1 MHTYLINTLPLITV
15 IKKVNK
21 TKQLNK
27 YFPTNSKYTKRSLM
41 LSDEKYDQSV
51 KLEGT
56 IP

>member
-27 YFPTNSKYTKRSLM
+27 YFPTNSKYTKRSLV